1 MEVIPNRIFNVA
13 YIMIDSVFLLFLAIF
28 FLATKRRMA
37 FLIGALGAFLY
48 FVVDYGGFY
57 LLLGTRKV
65 IGINAALLLLWLSTS
80 YGFTNMSW
88 MFLWFDEKENR
99 KEWSLLFCVYFFSVA
114 ILTASA
120 KSFPSVTIERG
131 TAGYHWIFAL
141 FLLSGYAYLC
151 VQNLL
156 HPAQKSPLL
165 SVLAIGILIQL
176 AWEGSL
182 FLAGIRQCAI
192 RTLFVDCLL
201 ETNLGAP
208 FMYLIQKEIRKSFP
222 AQRIGGNL

>member
-1 MEVIPNRIFNVA
+1 MEVLPNRIFNVA
-13 YIMIDSVFLLFLAIF
+13 YIMVDSIFLLFLALF
-28 FLATKRRMA
+28 FLATKRKMA
-37 FLIGALGAFLY
+37 FLVGVLGAFLY

-65 IGINAALLLLWLSTS
+65 IGMNPALLLLWLSTS

-88 MFLWFDEKENR
+88 MFLWFDEEKNR
-99 KEWSLLFCVYFFSVA
+99 KEWSVLFCVYFFSVA
-114 ILTASA
+114 ILTAAA

-141 FLLSGYAYLC
+141 FLIVGYAYIC
-151 VQNLL
+151 VENLL
-156 HPAQKSPLL
+156 HPENKSPLL
-165 SVLAIGILIQL
+165 SILAIGILIQL

-182 FLAGIRQCAI
+182 FLASIRQTTI

-208 FMYLIQKEIRKSFP
+208 FMFLIQRKIRTAFP
-222 AQRIGGNL
+222 SKINGGKL